1 MTQGPSPR
9 APERAAAGAPG
20 QAALELDWIAELS
33 DADLAAMRRILD
45 MVAATS
51 GTNGFSE
58 PLDDAQ
64 VAALASKVRYGLHAG
79 TLHQLMVRSGGE
91 VIGIVTLEACSQP
104 TRRHIVEI
112 RRAAIPPH
120 ERGRFLR
127 RAWIEVLHKCR
138 AMGWEIA
145 QIDVSEDGP
154 IVLWERMGFRIF
166 GKVADYARVGTR
178 RLDGVYM
185 TLDAAAALRAIEAR
199 KAGSTSPS

>member
-1 MTQGPSPR
+1 MAQGPEPT
-9 APERAAAGAPG
+9 APVRAADRTRTGAP
-20 QAALELDWIAELS
+20 LEFDWITELS
-33 DADLAAMRRILD
+33 DADLAEMKRILD
-45 MVAATS
+45 VVATTT
-51 GTNGFSE
+51 GTNGFAE
-58 PLDDAQ
+58 PLDEVQ
-64 VAALASKVRYGLHAG
+64 TAALASKIQYGLHAG
-79 TLHQLMVRSGGE
+79 TLHQLMVRSSGA
-91 VIGIVTLEACSQP
+91 VVGIVTLESCSQP

-127 RAWIEVLHKCR
+127 TAWIEVLRKCR

-166 GKVADYARVGTR
+166 GRVRDYARVGTR

-185 TLDAAAALRAIEAR
+185 TLDVEAALRAVER
-199 KAGSTSPS
+199 TERPEH

>member
-1 MTQGPSPR
+1 MTQRPSPR

-58 PLDDAQ
+58 PLDEAQ